1 MIIQNLPL
9 SLLSS
14 FPFCLSPSLFLSVY
28 VVHVH
33 VCEGV
38 SMPVSK
44 LPCTYMRMYVQ
55 ARNCQWCPSQS
66 PHFICLFA
74 CMFIGQ
80 DSSLN
85 LSLMTLAGRTGPR
98 APGTQGTQTCAP
110 TTDCFMWLL
119 EIQTQALIV
128 YSSHLTDLAFPQSLP
143 PSQLFL
149 QCGDQAKRSQKQF
162 WAVRHCSYVW
172 TRLQLWVSTAR
183 S

>member
-1 MIIQNLPL
+1 MTRRLLAIFSCSPHYTYGIIYNYHSKSTPLSPFLL
-9 SLLSS
+9 SLLP
-14 FPFCLSPSLFLSVY
+14 FPFSLCVY

-38 SMPVSK
+38 SMPVCK

-85 LSLMTLAGRTGPR
+85 LSLMTLAGLTGPR

-119 EIQTQALIV
+119 EIQIQVLIV
-128 YSSHLTDLAFPQSLP
+128 YSRHLTDLAFPQSLP
-143 PSQLFL
+143 LSQLFL
-149 QCGDQAKRSQKQF
+149 QCGDQAHKRSQKQF
-162 WAVRHCSYVW
+162 
-172 TRLQLWVSTAR
+172 
-183 S
+183 